1 MSHLTRR
8 GSRLY
13 PSLIAIAALA
23 LTGVTTVRGASPSFR
38 EQIRS
43 ADVPAL
49 KVRLTGAPGP
59 NTPDDTGATPL
70 MYAAAVGSI
79 ETMKTILDAG
89 ADVNAAGSD
98 GMTALMWAT
107 GDLAKVRLLVERG
120 ADVNAK
126 GADGRTTALVAAAQ
140 RGAADVVRYLLDHKA
155 DPMAG
160 GDEGAAL
167 LQAAFATPNGE
178 VRQVLDKAGLTPRHF
193 GQIAPALNRVDY
205 VDGDLIDRYLAVGG
219 PANLAIPMVTVKMPL
234 LGYAAMVT
242 DAATVAGLLDRGAD
256 PNSPSSR
263 GATPLMMAAASEHAD
278 PAIIRMLLDRGA
290 RVDARDDEGRTA
302 LDWALMQGE
311 TDVARLLRH
320 AGPPASPPASTATTP
335 LIPRPR
341 PLAAAVQKAVST
353 LDTIG
358 PSFNSQSGCISCHNQ
373 SLPAMAR
380 HLAGRRG
387 ITVQPA
393 IASHPTEATFRQ
405 WKPRRNADFV
415 GACGGSGY
423 VPTATYAL
431 AAIAEEGVPANGPEP
446 RSRW

>member
-320 AGPPASPPASTATTP
+320 AGPPASPPASTATTCSATA
-335 LIPRPR
+335 RTR
-341 PLAAAVQKAVST
+341 SSRTSRGAS
-353 LDTIG
+353 
-358 PSFNSQSGCISCHNQ
+358 PS
-373 SLPAMAR
+373 AT
-380 HLAGRRG
+380 RR
-387 ITVQPA
+387 
-393 IASHPTEATFRQ
+393 R
-405 WKPRRNADFV
+405 
-415 GACGGSGY
+415 
-423 VPTATYAL
+423 
-431 AAIAEEGVPANGPEP
+431 
-446 RSRW
+446 